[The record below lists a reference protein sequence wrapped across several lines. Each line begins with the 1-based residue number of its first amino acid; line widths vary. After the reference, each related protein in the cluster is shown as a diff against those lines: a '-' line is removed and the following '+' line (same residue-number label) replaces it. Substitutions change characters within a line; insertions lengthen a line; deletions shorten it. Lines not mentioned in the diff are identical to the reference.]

1 MWDLL
6 IVPQKPVA
14 ASRCV
19 GCWREFLFCILCLV
33 SILPQ
38 ITGERMLFGCNLFS
52 ASISPSLLKKFLVHL
67 LIPPAIVNTR
77 GVKDAC
83 STCSI
88 LSSYCLRFSFSC
100 LEWAASRLW
109 CAWLGATG
117 SKTLIS
123 KNALWS
129 LYAGR
134 SCHGVAWGQAGK
146 VLNYD
151 WPGGWWGGGVAP
163 QCNSWVVFSLK
174 YGAPQ
179 DTGDALNHCWCRWFW
194 CSL

>member
-1 MWDLL
+1 MNLNTHMWDFL

-14 ASRCV
+14 VNRCV

-33 SILPQ
+33 SILPW
-38 ITGERMLFGCNLFS
+38 IAGERMELCILSMKIQCFLVVVSYPPAF
-52 ASISPSLLKKFLVHL
+52 LLKNFLVHL

-109 CAWLGATG
+109 CA
-117 SKTLIS
+117 
-123 KNALWS
+123 
-129 LYAGR
+129 
-134 SCHGVAWGQAGK
+134 
-146 VLNYD
+146 
-151 WPGGWWGGGVAP
+151 
-163 QCNSWVVFSLK
+163 
-174 YGAPQ
+174 
-179 DTGDALNHCWCRWFW
+179 
-194 CSL
+194 